1 MDLITPEMIG
11 KAIRYTVTTTE
22 KNPPKRVQHFGSGVA
37 VVAEAKTVTETVA
50 GRLAIYVET
59 EGKAYIVMEHD
70 VKAYT
75 LMHTLEDEDTAVNV
89 SVEVID

>member
-11 KAIRYTVTTTE
+11 KAVRYTVTTTE
-22 KNPPKRVQHFGSGVA
+22 KNPPKRVQHFGTGVS
-37 VVAEAKTVTETVA
+37 VVADPKTVTETVA

-59 EGKAYIVMEHD
+59 DGKAFIVMEHD
-70 VKAYT
+70 VRQYT

-89 SVEVID
+89 SIEVID

>member
-11 KAIRYTVTTTE
+11 KAVRYTVTTTE

-50 GRLAIYVET
+50 GRLAIYVEA

-70 VKAYT
+70 VRAYT
-75 LMHTLEDEDTAVNV
+75 LMHTLENEDAEPPAAADV
-89 SVEVID
+89 